1 MPLMISYRIE
11 CSEMTLQRD
20 GADSHMTEGERAGF
34 FFSHQAVFTIPLYFA
49 NQEECVNMNM
59 AEEES

>member
-1 MPLMISYRIE
+1 
-11 CSEMTLQRD
+11 MTLQRD